1 MTLAFVLR
9 SSGCAVIVIVPG
21 MLSGPGAFPKIL
33 PDLVVG

>member
-9 SSGCAVIVIVPG
+9 SNGCVVIVIVPG
-21 MLSGPGAFPKIL
+21 MLSRPGAFLKAV